1 MNEITS
7 YSNILRIRSKFKRLQ
22 QLSWNISKLEK
33 AYNLDDI
40 SPKDY
45 PPLYET
51 YISLIMELENI
62 YDELKDEQ
70 PELLEGSNTN

>member
-1 MNEITS
+1 MNDITN

-22 QLSWNISKLEK
+22 QLSWNVSKLEK
-33 AYNLDDI
+33 AYDLDVI
-40 SPKDY
+40 PPKDY
-45 PPLYET
+45 QPLYET

-70 PELLEGSNTN
+70 PELLESSNTN